1 MTSLV
6 EVNQAIISLVVFD
19 HHLSTTPE
27 YEKLIIDIHADEA
40 YNEIRDVI
48 SNNGQKYR
56 WTDRRRNRR
65 RNRRT
70 TDGRKLN
77 IGFIKSNL

>member
-56 WTDRRRNRR
+56 RTDRRTETEEPTDNG
-65 RNRRT
+65 RT
-70 TDGRKLN
+70 KTEYWIYK
-77 IGFIKSNL
+77 K

>member
-56 WTDRRRNRR
+56 RTDRR
-65 RNRRT
+65 
-70 TDGRKLN
+70 TDGETDGQRTDEN
-77 IGFIKSNL
+77 